1 MKKLLGIVDHWM
13 EYSIILLFRN
23 SFTFLTRRGSQENE
37 DSYFTSYRIGGK
49 ARKGD
54 TDYDLLIRLLLC
66 LIYGIENDRS
76 MLLPAGKLSI
86 RKIFVMLLVRWRNTG
101 FYERRS

>member
-1 MKKLLGIVDHWM
+1 MKKLLGILDHWVK
-13 EYSIILLFRN
+13 YSVILLFRN
-23 SFTFLTRRGSQENE
+23 LFTFITRRLSQENE

-76 MLLPAGKLSI
+76 MLLPAG
-86 RKIFVMLLVRWRNTG
+86 
-101 FYERRS
+101 E